1 MVVMAMN
8 VLSLKYFCLGWSYSL
23 EESTH
28 LVCGKQT
35 QPHLHPTLNHRPQ
48 TVKSWYHQEP
58 AAL

>member
-48 TVKSWYHQEP
+48 TVKSWYH
-58 AAL
+58 